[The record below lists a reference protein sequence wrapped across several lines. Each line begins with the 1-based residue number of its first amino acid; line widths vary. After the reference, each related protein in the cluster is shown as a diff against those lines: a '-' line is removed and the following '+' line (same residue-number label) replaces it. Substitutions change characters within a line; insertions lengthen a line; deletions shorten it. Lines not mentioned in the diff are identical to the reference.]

1 MPIVNARE
9 IMLEA
14 ARGRYAIGAFN
25 VSNLVQLEGVVD
37 AAVDKRSPVIVQAPA
52 ATVKFLGAEV
62 LVALYR
68 AIAIAA
74 PIPICLHLNHCREVD
89 YCKTCAGL
97 GFTDVMI
104 DASDQPYEE
113 NVRRT
118 RDVVDYCHNI
128 ASVSVEGGLGTI
140 GGSDEQDPEEA
151 QLADPEQAVEFV
163 ERTGV
168 DIFAPAIGTSHGL
181 YSTKQPRIDF
191 ERLAT
196 INRLLNGTGVK
207 TPLVV
212 HGATGLPQD
221 YIPRLIESGGAKF
234 NVSTELRRTLVDAQ
248 YEYITAH
255 RQEYDPHKI
264 DIAVRDAIRKAVG
277 RWIEVL
283 GSAGKA

>member
-1 MPIVNARE
+1 MCW
-9 IMLEA
+9 
-14 ARGRYAIGAFN
+14 
-25 VSNLVQLEGVVD
+25 GVF
-37 AAVDKRSPVIVQAPA
+37 
-52 ATVKFLGAEV
+52 AT
-62 LVALYR
+62 
-68 AIAIAA
+68 I
-74 PIPICLHLNHCREVD
+74 
-89 YCKTCAGL
+89 
-97 GFTDVMI
+97 I
-104 DASDQPYEE
+104 DARQAKASEKTS
-113 NVRRT
+113 VR
-118 RDVVDYCHNI
+118 VL
-128 ASVSVEGGLGTI
+128 A
-140 GGSDEQDPEEA
+140 GSEEA

-191 ERLAT
+191 ERLAA

-283 GSAGKA
+283 GSGMVHPRVLANCGTALTLDALARDGTHLGGLICASPLLMQDALTGATARLKPPRAAFSAAYSPRTERCERHLPVLVPAALVPGDCPRRSLETVPPFRFGRFRGKAERSAQN

>member
-1 MPIVNARE
+1 
-9 IMLEA
+9 
-14 ARGRYAIGAFN
+14 
-25 VSNLVQLEGVVD
+25 
-37 AAVDKRSPVIVQAPA
+37 
-52 ATVKFLGAEV
+52 
-62 LVALYR
+62 
-68 AIAIAA
+68 
-74 PIPICLHLNHCREVD
+74 
-89 YCKTCAGL
+89 
-97 GFTDVMI
+97 
-104 DASDQPYEE
+104 
-113 NVRRT
+113 
-118 RDVVDYCHNI
+118 VDYCHNI

-140 GGSDEQDPEEA
+140 GGSDEQHPEEA

-191 ERLAT
+191 ERLAA